1 MLSAHHEKGYVNSEK
16 NWLAFMHLINAFDK
30 VFVEYAAIDV
40 DRHAADY
47 VATNNI

>member
-1 MLSAHHEKGYVNSEK
+1 MLSAHHEKGYVNSKK

-40 DRHAADY
+40 DLRASDY
-47 VATNNI
+47 VVK